1 MLYPSI
7 DLSGVNKVFACRI
20 ELTKEAVLFKL
31 MTGGADNG
39 LLDGVE
45 KWSPPPFLVD
55 ADLLREKVE
64 RAVVETSYQD
74 ITGGIPS

>member
-1 MLYPSI
+1 M
-7 DLSGVNKVFACRI
+7 NRVFTCRI
-20 ELTKEAVLFKL
+20 GLTKEVVLLEL
-31 MTGGADNG
+31 MASGMDNS

-64 RAVVETSYQD
+64 RAAVETSYQD